1 MEATTKKKKFQFPDV
16 YALIFI
22 LCCLAMV
29 LTWIIPAGTFERV
42 TEGTLTKV
50 VAGTFQHV
58 DSSPQ
63 TPWAMLQA
71 IYQGFINSAGT
82 IFLIFFCGASV
93 AMVEESHALSDF
105 FTWLARKLKGKEMLA
120 IAILMYGLGLG
131 NAAGAFA
138 NIGVALMPIGIV
150 MSNAIGGDAFLA
162 FLIIY
167 YGLQSGFSIGFA
179 NPSILGV
186 AQTMAEIPIFSGTNV
201 RVVCCLANI
210 TFLYIVT
217 MLYYR
222 RIRKDPTKSLN
233 YGSDFHSAFEVSSD
247 KVDSK
252 MTKRQILTAAV
263 FLLGVVLCVGLTI
276 ACKWNAKK
284 IASYFF
290 GMMIVIG
297 LVSTF
302 STYWFS
308 DKLAIA
314 SMGARAVTEQE
325 APALYRI
332 VRELSA
338 KAGKPMPRIYV
349 APTMSPN
356 AFATGRNERH
366 AAVCCT
372 QGILNILNEREIRG
386 VLGHELMHVYNH
398 DILTSAIASALA
410 TIITYL
416 GYSLMYFGGGR
427 SNDRD
432 NSSGVFGL
440 IGALLSAI
448 LVPIGAS
455 LVQMAISR
463 TREFDADEDGSR
475 LTGDPEALASALNK
489 ISYGAQTNPMPKTAG
504 TQSVSSM
511 MIANP
516 FSARGFS
523 KLFSTHPPTDERISR
538 LMQMSQEMRN
548 SGIGGG
554 SRPHY
559 LY

>member
-1 MEATTKKKKFQFPDV
+1 MDGKLHVRGHFNGLKTTLLFALMWAIIMLIWWATGGD
-16 YALIFI
+16 
-22 LCCLAMV
+22 
-29 LTWIIPAGTFERV
+29 R
-42 TEGTLTKV
+42 GTL
-50 VAGTFQHV
+50 
-58 DSSPQ
+58 
-63 TPWAMLQA
+63 
-71 IYQGFINSAGT
+71 
-82 IFLIFFCGASV
+82 
-93 AMVEESHALSDF
+93 
-105 FTWLARKLKGKEMLA
+105 
-120 IAILMYGLGLG
+120 
-131 NAAGAFA
+131 
-138 NIGVALMPIGIV
+138 GV
-150 MSNAIGGDAFLA
+150 
-162 FLIIY
+162 Y
-167 YGLQSGFSIGFA
+167 
-179 NPSILGV
+179 
-186 AQTMAEIPIFSGTNV
+186 
-201 RVVCCLANI
+201 
-210 TFLYIVT
+210 
-217 MLYYR
+217 
-222 RIRKDPTKSLN
+222 
-233 YGSDFHSAFEVSSD
+233 
-247 KVDSK
+247 
-252 MTKRQILTAAV
+252 
-263 FLLGVVLCVGLTI
+263 
-276 ACKWNAKK
+276 
-284 IASYFF
+284 
-290 GMMIVIG
+290 IVIG

-432 NSSGVFGL
+432 NSSGAFGL
-440 IGALLSAI
+440 IGVLVSAI

-455 LVQMAISR
+455 LIQMAISR

-489 ISYGAQTNPMPKTAG
+489 ISYGAQANPMPKTRGHAVGVIHDDRQPVLRARILEAVLHAPTYRRAHQPAHADVAG
-504 TQSVSSM
+504 DAQFRHRRRQPALLVLASLRK
-511 MIANP
+511 
-516 FSARGFS
+516 ARG
-523 KLFSTHPPTDERISR
+523 HRRHVI
-538 LMQMSQEMRN
+538 
-548 SGIGGG
+548 
-554 SRPHY
+554 H
-559 LY
+559 